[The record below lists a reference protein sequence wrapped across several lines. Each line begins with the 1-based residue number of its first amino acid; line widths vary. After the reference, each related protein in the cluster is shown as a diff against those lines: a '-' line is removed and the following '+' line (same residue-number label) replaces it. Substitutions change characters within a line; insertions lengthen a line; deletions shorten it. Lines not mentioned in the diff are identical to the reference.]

1 LEPAACPTT
10 QHHHKV
16 ERTIFA
22 EIIQMKQDRMVPVFR
37 CSVIESL
44 MSQYCGFN
52 SAGGVVRY
60 ITFREPSRVEAQDC
74 WAAGVTHKLAVG
86 GKEFRVTTGTTISHS
101 TFLNGNLTDS
111 SYCETRVLE
120 LAGGGKIGGQA
131 TQAVYKITVLEEYAK
146 VNYLTGSIMVA
157 SGITAKAADLSLRD
171 LCMEGTYV
179 WTHSQEECPRTL
191 VQLYRGPIKIFS
203 NRTSSLE
210 GGLALMEDKVK
221 EQVAG
226 LELGMMFVLCGNW
239 ALPIHISNIPVFAHQ
254 DHRME
259 VAP

>member
-1 LEPAACPTT
+1 MDVYSLLEPAACPTT

-16 ERTIFA
+16 ERTIFT

-37 CSVIESL
+37 CSVIESV

-74 WAAGVTHKLAVG
+74 WAASVTHKLTVG
-86 GKEFRVTTGTTISHS
+86 GKEFRVTTGTTISRS

-131 TQAVYKITVLEEYAK
+131 TQITVLEEYAK

-171 LCMEGTYV
+171 LCGGGDLCVDPLPGGVPADPGAAVSGAY
-179 WTHSQEECPRTL
+179 QDFLQPN
-191 VQLYRGPIKIFS
+191 QQPG
-203 NRTSSLE
+203 
-210 GGLALMEDKVK
+210 GGLALMENKV
-221 EQVAG
+221 
-226 LELGMMFVLCGNW
+226 
-239 ALPIHISNIPVFAHQ
+239 
-254 DHRME
+254 
-259 VAP
+259 